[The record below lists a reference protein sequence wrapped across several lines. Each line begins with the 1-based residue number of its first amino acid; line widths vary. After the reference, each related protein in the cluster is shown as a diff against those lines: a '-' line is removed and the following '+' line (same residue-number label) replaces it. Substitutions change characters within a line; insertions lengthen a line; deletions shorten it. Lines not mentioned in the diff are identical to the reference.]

1 VAEDLL
7 EDEVYGRPRL
17 KRVYN
22 RLNDLEKIIGGGSE
36 ATWKVMDRGLQAD
49 VRDGFTGEG
58 QTLDDLEAEID
69 EYMHKM
75 RRFIRT
81 QGVDIKELGS
91 DVVDPSGLFN
101 ALISLVSAASFIPQR
116 ILIGSE
122 RGEMASTQDQENW
135 AGVIESRQTS
145 FAEPIILRALID
157 RLVWMGAL
165 PAPVNGKYT
174 VTWPSLYKPTE
185 AGQADL
191 ADKVASAIQKVA
203 PNGQTDMVI
212 DLDEYREKYLK
223 LAPRMAAV
231 QAKILDEEDASV

>member
-1 VAEDLL
+1 
-7 EDEVYGRPRL
+7 
-17 KRVYN
+17 
-22 RLNDLEKIIGGGSE
+22 
-36 ATWKVMDRGLQAD
+36 MDRGLQAD